1 MYITVWFLAPLAGFS
16 KLSNHLVL
24 VLVLFTNNTAMP
36 PPASPVAQ
44 RRDSILKHQ
53 NSVKTDKRV
62 SIMQGNQGKSGSSKL
77 QLTSNLEYISEKP
90 SSLSSSASTLPSS
103 GSTTLERR
111 PSKTASGPRPA
122 SLVITKNDN
131 KGSQFKLVRSS
142 SVDYEDIESQVQ
154 PRTANK
160 IILAEHLPEDE
171 SAPLVFTVH
180 K

>member
-1 MYITVWFLAPLAGFS
+1 MP
-16 KLSNHLVL
+16 
-24 VLVLFTNNTAMP
+24 NNATMP
-36 PPASPVAQ
+36 SASPIAQ

-62 SIMQGNQGKSGSSKL
+62 SIKQGSQKSSGNKL
-77 QLTSNLEYISEKP
+77 QMTSNLEYISEKA

-111 PSKTASGPRPA
+111 PSKTTAGPRPA

-142 SVDYEDIESQVQ
+142 SVDYEDIESQV
-154 PRTANK
+154 PTRTVNK
-160 IILAEHLPEDE
+160 IILAEHLQEDE

>member
-1 MYITVWFLAPLAGFS
+1 MSTLTISVDAELQLI
-16 KLSNHLVL
+16 SN
-24 VLVLFTNNTAMP
+24 TQM

-62 SIMQGNQGKSGSSKL
+62 SIKQGSGQKSGNSKL
-77 QLTSNLEYISEKP
+77 QMTSNLEYISEKP

-111 PSKTASGPRPA
+111 PSKTATGPRPA
-122 SLVITKNDN
+122 SLVITKQDN

-142 SVDYEDIESQVQ
+142 SVDYEDIESQV
-154 PRTANK
+154 PSARSVNK

>member
-1 MYITVWFLAPLAGFS
+1 MP
-16 KLSNHLVL
+16 
-24 VLVLFTNNTAMP
+24 NNATM
-36 PPASPVAQ
+36 PPASPIAQ

-62 SIMQGNQGKSGSSKL
+62 SIKPGSQKSSGNKL
-77 QLTSNLEYISEKP
+77 QMTSNLEYISEKA

-111 PSKTASGPRPA
+111 PSKTTTGPRPA

-142 SVDYEDIESQVQ
+142 SVDYEDIESQV
-154 PRTANK
+154 PTRTANK
-160 IILAEHLPEDE
+160 IILAEHLQEDE